1 MTMALPERPILRSLE
16 PTPIQHEGRS
26 MLLLRDPSGV
36 SDSELV
42 VSRAAVAVLRLFD
55 GAHTIEDIQA
65 AILKDHGTLLERDPL
80 ESLVRQFDD
89 AGFLEG
95 PTFEERRRLAESN
108 YRSAPRRPFV
118 HSGVAYPSE
127 PTELRAWFDALNT
140 VPEAKP
146 ADGARLCGAAVP
158 HIDLRFGGASNAC
171 AHRLLAASAPEADTV
186 VVLGT
191 GHKAIDDPFTLTR
204 VPYSTPLSDVP
215 NDVEFIDALARRI
228 GPERAYRAELL
239 HREEHSIEFQAVFLA
254 LQNQARER
262 PLAIVPVLVGSFH
275 EFVERERDPL
285 EDDRVATFVGSVRE
299 EAKRLGRRVLVVS
312 SIDLA
317 HLGPRYGD
325 PTGLDPDRAHDVE
338 VADRELLEF
347 AARGDAAGFFEH
359 NAACDDERRICGFS
373 ALYTQ
378 LRILRGARGTLLRY
392 DQTTFPG
399 TRDTVSH
406 CSMVFEAP

>member
-1 MTMALPERPILRSLE
+1 MALPHKPILRGLE

-36 SDSELV
+36 SDAELV
-42 VSRAAVAVLRLFD
+42 ISRAAVAVLRLFD
-55 GAHTIEDIQA
+55 GEHTIEDIQA
-65 AILKDHGTLLERDPL
+65 SILKDHGTLLEREQL
-80 ESLVRQFDD
+80 EALVRRFDD
-89 AGFLEG
+89 AYFLEG
-95 PTFEERRRLAESN
+95 ATFDARKSAVEAD
-108 YRSAPRRPFV
+108 YRNAARRPFV
-118 HSGVAYPSE
+118 HSGIAYPDD
-127 PTELRAWFDALNT
+127 PLELRAWFEALNT

-146 ADGARLCGAAVP
+146 REGARLCGAAVP

-171 AHRLLAASAPEADTV
+171 AHRLLAAAAPLADTV
-186 VVLGT
+186 IVLGT

-204 VPYSTPLSDVP
+204 VPYATPLADVP
-215 NDVEFIDALARRI
+215 NDLEFVDALAARI

-239 HREEHSIEFQAVFLA
+239 HREEHSIEFQAIFVA
-254 LQNQARER
+254 LRNQARDR
-262 PLAIVPVLVGSFH
+262 PLSIVPVLVGSFH
-275 EFVERERDPL
+275 EFIERERDPI
-285 EDDRVATFVGSVRE
+285 EDDRIATFVGAARD
-299 EAKRLGRRVLVVS
+299 EAKRLGRNVLVVS

-347 AARGDAAGFFEH
+347 AARGDAGGFFEH
-359 NAACDDERRICGFS
+359 NAACNDERRICGFS

-399 TRDTVSH
+399 SRDTVSH

>member
-1 MTMALPERPILRSLE
+1 MTLPHKPILRGLE
-16 PTPIQHEGRS
+16 PTPIQHEGQS

-36 SDSELV
+36 SDAELV
-42 VSRAAVAVLRLFD
+42 VSRAAVVVLRMFD
-55 GAHTIEDIQA
+55 GEHTIEDIQA
-65 AILKDHGTLLERDPL
+65 AILKDHGTLLERAQL
-80 ESLVRQFDD
+80 ESLVRQFDE
-89 AGFLEG
+89 AGFLDG
-95 PTFEERRRLAESN
+95 PTFEARKHAAEAAF
-108 YRSAPRRPFV
+108 RSSSRRPFV
-118 HSGVAYPSE
+118 HSGIAYPDDAA
-127 PTELRAWFDALNT
+127 ELRAWFDALNT

-146 ADGARLCGAAVP
+146 RDGARLCGAAAP

-171 AHRLLAASAPEADTV
+171 AHRLLAAAAPRADTV

-191 GHKAIDDPFTLTR
+191 GHKAVEDPFTLTR
-204 VPYSTPLSDVP
+204 VPYATPLADVP
-215 NDVEFIDALARRI
+215 NDLELIDALAQQI

-254 LQNQARER
+254 LQNQVRER

-275 EFVERERDPL
+275 EFIERERDPI
-285 EDDRVATFVGSVRE
+285 EDDRVATFVGAIRD
-299 EAKRLGRRVLVVS
+299 EAKRLGRNVLVVS

-325 PTGLDPDRAHDVE
+325 PTGLDPDGAHDVE

-359 NAACDDERRICGFS
+359 NAECNDERRICGFS

-399 TRDTVSH
+399 SRDTVSH